1 MIFVDSDAFIAIYSK
16 KDLHHKKAVKIS
28 KNLKK
33 DKTPLITSWDVVD
46 ETATKLS
53 FFLLKKT
60 SLQFLKTLMNGKII
74 VIFPDEKISQEA
86 IKIFKKQTSKKVSL
100 TDCTNMAIAQAKEIK
115 TFFSFDKHYMKN
127 GFELLDQTS

>member
-100 TDCTNMAIAQAKEIK
+100 TDCTNMAIAQAKGIK
-115 TFFSFDKHYMKN
+115 AFFSFDKHYMKN

>member
-16 KDLHHKKAVKIS
+16 KDLHHKKAVEIS

-33 DKTPLITSWDVVD
+33 DKTPLVTSWDVVD

-60 SLQFLKTLMNGKII
+60 SLRFLKTLMRGKIAI
-74 VIFPDEKISQEA
+74 TYPNEEISQEA
-86 IKIFKKQTSKKVSL
+86 IKIFKKQKSKRVSL
-100 TDCTNMAIAQAKEIK
+100 TDCTNMAMAQKRGIEA
-115 TFFSFDKHYMKN
+115 FFSFDKHYEKN
-127 GFELLDQTS
+127 GFKLLG